1 MSLVLTAQC
10 RLVSEDLS
18 CESSLGQLFSYES
31 SPPFSDPSHL
41 ANEMH
46 PWDLASRLLSSIT
59 LLGMGFDID
68 RLPELQ
74 RDAEIEGR
82 ELAVK
87 KEKVY
92 IYCPPC
98 LCQVWT
104 AFRICKGAKGP
115 EEALLQFCV
124 RIDNR
129 LKATCCRASSGTAGL
144 AAIVDQIRSIEM
156 DGKHLYPLYQGKN
169 IKYIDRD
176 WIDQRLYDQEDE
188 LFQASA
194 VGEARSLSFIFDQF
208 TTKNV
213 SAVIVLGERDHLVPM
228 LQYSP
233 FRKYE
238 RTLRENQFF
247 QVKREPYATNEWR
260 WSLKYLGNFTA
271 KKTQPAQTNNL
282 NSNNLQGQEYA
293 HENSNT
299 GAPPNSRNREVSP
312 STNTSIKRRRTETL
326 SDD

>member
-1 MSLVLTAQC
+1 MSLVLTAPC

-18 CESSLGQLFSYES
+18 CESSLGQLFSYEVNQLT
-31 SPPFSDPSHL
+31 DPSHL
-41 ANEMH
+41 ANETH
-46 PWDLASRLLSSIT
+46 PWDLASRLLSTICILGTAMDMDT
-59 LLGMGFDID
+59 L
-68 RLPELQ
+68 PALQ
-74 RDAEIEGR
+74 RDAQLEGK
-82 ELAVK
+82 ELPVE

-98 LCQVWT
+98 ICQVWT

-124 RIDNR
+124 RIDDR
-129 LKATCCRASSGTAGL
+129 LTATCCRASSNTAKL
-144 AAIVDQIRSIEM
+144 ISITEQIRSIEM
-156 DGKHLYPLYQGKN
+156 DGKHLYPFYQGKN

-194 VGEARSLSFIFDQF
+194 VGEARSLAFIFDQF
-208 TTKNV
+208 PKKDV

-228 LQYSP
+228 LQYPP
-233 FRKYE
+233 FQKYE
-238 RTLRENQFF
+238 KTLRENQFF
-247 QVKREPYATNEWR
+247 QVKRQAATTNEWS
-260 WSLKYLGNFTA
+260 WSLKYLGSFTA
-271 KKTQPAQTNNL
+271 KKTKPPQTI
-282 NSNNLQGQEYA
+282 NSNANDPQRQQYLNE
-293 HENSNT
+293 SLIMD
-299 GAPPNSRNREVSP
+299 APSNSRNREVSP